1 MRSIESVENFWLALT
16 KVIKQK
22 FIPALFNDFQT
33 PEELRSLI
41 ALPCKL
47 GSMGI
52 ISLREMANK
61 EYINLRELAKK
72 LIKYH
77 SFKISED
84 EQKNRIK
91 NIEETNGET
100 TKNSHFIA
108 RQMHYMEII
117 LNDIAHISQRIST
130 IRKEELS
137 MVTYRIRCK
146 MSYAL
151 LKSCPL
157 CIRGSQLMNIKN

>member
-1 MRSIESVENFWLALT
+1 
-16 KVIKQK
+16 
-22 FIPALFNDFQT
+22 
-33 PEELRSLI
+33 
-41 ALPCKL
+41 
-47 GSMGI
+47 
-52 ISLREMANK
+52 
-61 EYINLRELAKK
+61 
-72 LIKYH
+72 
-77 SFKISED
+77 
-84 EQKNRIK
+84 
-91 NIEETNGET
+91 
-100 TKNSHFIA
+100 
-108 RQMHYMEII
+108 MEII